1 MYFAANST
9 VDCNFKIMQLKNRHI
24 KSLSIAYILYFSL
37 FVLTFDIPFFH
48 SGAVT
53 AKTPKITNKLSSAE
67 DNSVLETENHNVN
80 AGDTSRV
87 SHFHTKSLTVNK
99 ICFLCAFGFSLNSNS
114 IKTVGSEFIPL
125 SKNIRNLSNFR
136 LVSLHVSCLPSRRAP
151 PTVV

>member
-1 MYFAANST
+1 MYFTANST

-53 AKTPKITNKLSSAE
+53 AKTSKITNKLSSAE
-67 DNSVLETENHNVN
+67 VHSVLETENHNVN
-80 AGDTSRV
+80 AGDASRV
-87 SHFHTKSLTVNK
+87 SHFHTESQTVNK
-99 ICFLCAFGFSLNSNS
+99 ICFLCACGFSFNSNN
-114 IKTVGSEFIPL
+114 IRTVGSEFIPL
-125 SKNIRNLSNFR
+125 SKNIQKSSTFR
-136 LVSLHVSCLPSRRAP
+136 LVSLHLSCLPSRRAP